1 MMLQAHERLTAGEI
15 AGRLGVSDRTVRRDL
30 DVLGELGVP
39 LYSERGRGGGW
50 RLVHGW
56 RSDLSGLT
64 ADEAHGLFLVA
75 GSAARPGLGLEPAV
89 DSALRKL
96 LAALPAATRPDA
108 EAVTA
113 TLLVD
118 PGRWGGPAATPPAQL
133 ALLAGILRAGHRA
146 RVRYAG
152 RAARAA
158 GEPARDRDLDPYGLV
173 QKGDVWYLVAGTDTG
188 PRTLRVSRM
197 ESVIELDEPAHR
209 PADLDLPALWAQSR
223 RAVEE
228 RMWAYRVRLRADP
241 AIVPILLGVLG
252 ARGRIEPSAA
262 LPIGEST
269 TAGAEHLPAGVAPL
283 GTMNDA
289 TMNDGTT
296 NNGTMDDGT
305 AGWTALCASFPS
317 AAVAAADLAG
327 FGDRV
332 VVEEPPGQPDG
343 VAAHLRRI
351 ATELLARYSDP
362 APRTAPNPEADDRQE
377 TAP

>member
-1 MMLQAHERLTAGEI
+1 MRASRLIAITMMLQAHERLTAAQI

-75 GSAARPGLGLEPAV
+75 GPAARPGLGLEPAV

-118 PGRWGGPAATPPAQL
+118 PGRWGGPAVTPPAQL
-133 ALLAGILRAGHRA
+133 ATLAGILRAGHRA

-158 GEPARDRDLDPYGLV
+158 GEPARDRDVDPYGLV
-173 QKGDVWYLVAGTDTG
+173 QKGDVWYLVAGTDAG
-188 PRTLRVSRM
+188 PRTLRVSRI
-197 ESVIELDEPAHR
+197 ESVTELDEPANR

-252 ARGRIEPSAA
+252 ARGRIEPPAA
-262 LPIGEST
+262 SPIGGST
-269 TAGAEHLPAGVAPL
+269 ADGAEHLPARIAPL
-283 GTMNDA
+283 GTV
-289 TMNDGTT
+289 
-296 NNGTMDDGT
+296 DDHT

-327 FGDRV
+327 FGARV
-332 VVEEPPGQPDG
+332 IVDEPPGQPDG

-351 ATELLARYSDP
+351 ATELLARYSGP
-362 APRTAPNPEADDRQE
+362 APRTAPNPEAEDRQE
-377 TAP
+377 IAP

>member
-1 MMLQAHERLTAGEI
+1 MRASRLIAIIMLLQAHEQLTAGEI

-39 LYSERGRGGGW
+39 LYSERGHGGGW

-75 GSAARPGLGLEPAV
+75 GSAGRPGLGLEPAV

-118 PGRWGGPAATPPAQL
+118 PGRWGGHAVTPPAQL
-133 ALLAGILRAGHRA
+133 AVLAGILRAGHRA

-158 GEPARDRDLDPYGLV
+158 GEPARDRDVDPYGLV
-173 QKGDVWYLVAGTDTG
+173 QKGDVWYLVAGTDAG
-188 PRTLRVSRM
+188 PRTLRVSRI
-197 ESVIELDEPAHR
+197 ESVTKLDEPAHR

-252 ARGRIEPSAA
+252 ARGRLEPPAGPPSR
-262 LPIGEST
+262 
-269 TAGAEHLPAGVAPL
+269 AGAEHVPAAI
-283 GTMNDA
+283 A
-289 TMNDGTT
+289 RQ
-296 NNGTMDDGT
+296 GT

-327 FGDRV
+327 FGARV
-332 VVEEPPGQPDG
+332 VVDESPGQPDG

-351 ATELLARYSDP
+351 ATELLAQYS
-362 APRTAPNPEADDRQE
+362 PRGTADDTQSRAASSLEADDRQE
-377 TAP
+377 TTP